1 MSKSILKNLSY
12 NVLLQVVLMVLPLV
26 SIPYVSRVLGAEGIG
41 TYSFTLSITQYF
53 IILGTL
59 GIALYGNR
67 QIAYVRDD
75 VHEMSRTFWSI
86 FFLRLVST
94 SIALVSYYIIFWF
107 DTSYRDIRLLQSIHI
122 IAAIFDITWL
132 FIGIEDFKRIVTRN
146 LLIKILGLIAVFV
159 FVNDVNDVFIYTLIN
174 VGMSVFSSL
183 IMWLYVPKIIVKVSI
198 NRSDLKQHFSPV
210 LRLFIP
216 QIASQ
221 VYVLLDKT
229 MLGYLAD
236 VEQVGFYTQAERII
250 KSVLE
255 VISALGVVMLPRMSN
270 IFASGNFEKMKEYL
284 NTSLVGVSYVA
295 VPMVLG
301 IMGVTIEFVPWFF
314 GNGFDEV
321 KLLMIMLSP
330 ILLFI
335 TLSSVLGVQYL
346 LPSNRVNEF
355 TISIVSGAFV
365 NLMLNWLLIP
375 RLGAIGAVIGTLS
388 AEFTV
393 FSIQLF
399 FLRETIDFRKLLRG
413 WVRFL
418 IAGILML
425 VAVRVIGA
433 FGSESSFTTIIQVCI
448 GATIYI
454 VFLSLMKDET
464 NQQALLIIWKMVYS
478 LKNRIGF
485 LKSH

>member
-12 NVLLQVVLMVLPLV
+12 NVLLQIVLMVLPLI
-26 SIPYVSRVLGAEGIG
+26 SIPYVSRILGAEGIG

-86 FFLRLVST
+86 FILRLVST

-107 DTSYRDIRLLQSIHI
+107 DSSFRDIRILQSMHI

-146 LLIKILGLIAVFV
+146 LLIKILGLIAVFT

-174 VGMSVFSSL
+174 VGMSIFSSL
-183 IMWLYVPKIIVKVSI
+183 IMWLYVPKIIIKVAI
-198 NRSDLKQHFSPV
+198 KKSDLKLHFVPV

-236 VEQVGFYTQAERII
+236 VEQVGFYTQAERIV

-255 VISALGVVMLPRMSN
+255 IISALGVVMLPRMSN
-270 IFASGNFEKMKEYL
+270 IFASGNYEKMKEYL
-284 NTSLVGVSYVA
+284 NTSLVAVSYVA
-295 VPMVLG
+295 IPMVLG
-301 IMGVTIEFVPWFF
+301 IMGVTNEFVPWFF
-314 GNGFDEV
+314 GDGFIEV
-321 KLLMIMLSP
+321 KILMILLSP

-355 TISIVSGAFV
+355 TTSIVAGAIV
-365 NLMLNWLLIP
+365 NLTLNWLFIP
-375 RLGAIGAVIGTLS
+375 KFGAIGAVIGTIS

-393 FSIQLF
+393 FSIQLY
-399 FLRETIDFRKLLRG
+399 FLRKTVDFRKLSRG
-413 WVRFL
+413 VIRFL
-418 IAGILML
+418 FAGILMFI
-425 VAVRVIGA
+425 VVRLIG
-433 FGSESSFTTIIQVCI
+433 FLGTESSLTNIFQVSMGVI
-448 GATIYI
+448 IYI
-454 VFLSLMKDET
+454 AVLTVVKEET
-464 NQQALLIIWKMVYS
+464 NQQGLLLIKKMLS
-478 LKNRIGF
+478 KLKNRLG
-485 LKSH
+485 SQ